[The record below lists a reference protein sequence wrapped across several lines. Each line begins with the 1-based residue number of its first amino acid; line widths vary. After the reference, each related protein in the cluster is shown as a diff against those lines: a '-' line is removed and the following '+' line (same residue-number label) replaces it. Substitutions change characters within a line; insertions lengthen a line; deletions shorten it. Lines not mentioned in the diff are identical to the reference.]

1 MNEMWGDTD
10 RNGTQKEAGCMST
23 GAIAVCGPTFLDVV
37 MAGMPHA
44 PVLGEE
50 MWVDSSALTAGGA
63 ANQAVAV
70 ARLGH
75 PVELITRLGNDRAGQ
90 IVRSVLEENKVGTAY
105 ANSVE
110 RQSVTVA
117 LAWDA
122 DRAMVTH
129 GSDEGGVLPES
140 FTPSVLIA
148 DLRAIDKNVEVVKQ
162 WRARGTKVIGDV
174 GWDSTGAWRTSD
186 LLPLEHCDY
195 FVPNETEILHYA
207 RCFDVRQAVSMIGQL
222 VETDARIVV
231 TRGGR
236 GVALGP
242 ENYQT
247 LPGIAA
253 HVVDPTGAGD
263 AFSAGLA
270 VAVANGATDS
280 EAVSF
285 ALLLGALSVTKTGG
299 AGSTPTASE
308 LTKMIEELDIPG
320 SYDLGFVHQFVKTFE
335 FKNQIVSSDET
346 LKQTK

>member
-1 MNEMWGDTD
+1 MNETWGDTD

-50 MWVDSSALTAGGA
+50 MWVESSALTAGGA

-70 ARLGH
+70 ARLGY

-105 ANSVE
+105 ATPVE
-110 RQSVTVA
+110 CQSVTVA

-129 GSDEGGVLPES
+129 GSDEGGALPED
-140 FTPSVLIA
+140 FAPSVLIA
-148 DLRAIDKNVEVVKQ
+148 DLRAIDNNVAVVKK

-186 LLPLEHCDY
+186 LLPLAHCDY

-207 RCFDVRQAVSMIGQL
+207 RCFDVREAVSMIGQL

-236 GVALGP
+236 GVVLGP
-242 ENYQT
+242 DNYQT
-247 LPGIAA
+247 LPGISVD
-253 HVVDPTGAGD
+253 VVDATGAGD

-270 VAVANGATDS
+270 VAVANGATER

-285 ALLLGALSVTKTGG
+285 ALLLGALSVAKAGG

-308 LTKMIEELDIPG
+308 LAKRIEELDIPG
-320 SYDLGFVHQFVKTFE
+320 SYDLEFVHRFVRTFG
-335 FKNQIVSSDET
+335 FNNQSVS
-346 LKQTK
+346 